1 MFAIPALPSE
11 FLERHGSKY
20 LPMNRNIYD
29 FHSILQ
35 TSPPCAH
42 WLYILVLVTFS
53 CLAGPSAFQRLA
65 NAIIPQPRNLMRL
78 GKIYLKSA
86 LPVLVGNVPQ
96 RFLLRRFKKVPP
108 SKTVFGQVT
117 SLSVKVRTH
126 LYLQLSTENPPLV
139 CKRQDTSK
147 GYRYPPPDCWT
158 SWPKRNP
165 TWVKSRRNLW
175 GIWTF

>member
-53 CLAGPSAFQRLA
+53 WTIRIPAPCKCHYPSAKEFDAAGEDLFKECTA
-65 NAIIPQPRNLMRL
+65 SL
-78 GKIYLKSA
+78 GGECA
-86 LPVLVGNVPQ
+86 P
-96 RFLLRRFKKVPP
+96 FLLRRFKKVPP

-147 GYRYPPPDCWT
+147 GYRYPPPDC
-158 SWPKRNP
+158 
-165 TWVKSRRNLW
+165 
-175 GIWTF
+175 